1 MPIVSSKLGSLSETL
16 SFVPSSQRSTFCK
29 RLWVWSAAGNQTP
42 VTLTTTACNNWQR
55 RLHQCREHL
64 HQHAWI
70 NSNLQYIDSCAG
82 LAGRHCRCRRHPP
95 PPLSFRSRELWM
107 FLSALMVGL
116 FCLFSNRLQAA
127 AMSMP
132 AAFSSYVS
140 VCGEVTSAALHA
152 FFRQQRLRP
161 FLLYTT
167 IDRMVVFHLF
177 GPHYG
182 WLAALMRSLLAGV
195 LSVLMCWALEVYFRR
210 RFVLEGL
217 YS

>member
-1 MPIVSSKLGSLSETL
+1 
-16 SFVPSSQRSTFCK
+16 
-29 RLWVWSAAGNQTP
+29 
-42 VTLTTTACNNWQR
+42 
-55 RLHQCREHL
+55 
-64 HQHAWI
+64 
-70 NSNLQYIDSCAG
+70 
-82 LAGRHCRCRRHPP
+82 
-95 PPLSFRSRELWM
+95 M
-107 FLSALMVGL
+107 FLSAPMVGL
-116 FCLFSNRLQAA
+116 SFLFCLLSNRLQAA

-140 VCGEVTSAALHA
+140 VYGVTSAALHA

-161 FLLYTT
+161 FLLYMA

-210 RFVLEGL
+210 RFVLGGL
-217 YS
+217 YSSASGCMVCNV